1 MEQLGGQY
9 HHGLMAL
16 SYLVAVLASYTA
28 LDLAGRI
35 TAARG
40 PARRLWLSCGA
51 FAMGSG
57 IWSMH
62 FIGMLAF
69 HLPVPVRYDYG
80 VVFASYLLAVLASG
94 IALYIVSRKE
104 MPLPGLLAGGLL
116 MGAGVSSMH
125 YIGMSAMQLHE
136 IVLTYDAALWW
147 LSVAIAIT
155 SSLGALSLSL
165 YFRIPRSRYYVY
177 GKWGGGFIMGAGI
190 VGMHYTG
197 MLAARFHAESPAVHT
212 AADSGMSALFLACGI
227 ALVTLFVLGFVLIA
241 AVFDKRLATAA
252 EQLAESEHH
261 FRSLFDY
268 NSDAVFS
275 MDRSGV
281 LISVN
286 PAVENLTGLS
296 SSCFIG
302 RHLTE
307 ISGVNPEQAMYHFNR
322 TLEGVSQSYE
332 IAYSREDGRAVDLLV
347 HMVPLSA
354 RGRVTGAYCLARDI
368 TESKRTE
375 RRMHHLAYYDELT
388 GLPNRRSFMDAL
400 EACLYSGRS
409 AQESVALFCLNLDRF
424 KSFSQTAGHKVGDQ
438 LLQSFAERLRGVTDG
453 CDFIPARMGGD
464 EFAYM
469 AVLRT
474 EGEAAKIASKMN
486 HPDTPVVIGGLEF
499 HLSASIGY
507 ALYPK
512 DGTDGESLL
521 QKAQTALDSAKRRGG
536 NRAYAYDAAMEA
548 AANRKLEIE
557 SGLRKAIERGEL
569 DVHYQPQVELK
580 SGALVGAEALVRWK
594 HPVQGYVPPSV
605 FIPVAEETGLIKPI
619 GEWVLRSACM
629 QAKAWQAAGYAPITV
644 SVNLSNRQF
653 EEQHLPETVGAVL
666 SECGL
671 EPNYLELEITESMAM
686 DVTRT
691 IQALQGLKKLGIGI
705 GIDDFGT
712 GYSSLSYLKRFP
724 IDKIKIDQSFVRDI
738 ANANDDNDTAIVSAI
753 IAIARHLQLKVVAE
767 GVETQEQFDY
777 LQREQCDMLQGYY
790 FSPPVPADRFES
802 LLREYGSRKAAM

>member
-1 MEQLGGQY
+1 
-9 HHGLMAL
+9 
-16 SYLVAVLASYTA
+16 
-28 LDLAGRI
+28 
-35 TAARG
+35 
-40 PARRLWLSCGA
+40 
-51 FAMGSG
+51 
-57 IWSMH
+57 
-62 FIGMLAF
+62 
-69 HLPVPVRYDYG
+69 
-80 VVFASYLLAVLASG
+80 
-94 IALYIVSRKE
+94 
-104 MPLPGLLAGGLL
+104 
-116 MGAGVSSMH
+116 
-125 YIGMSAMQLHE
+125 
-136 IVLTYDAALWW
+136 
-147 LSVAIAIT
+147 
-155 SSLGALSLSL
+155 
-165 YFRIPRSRYYVY
+165 
-177 GKWGGGFIMGAGI
+177 
-190 VGMHYTG
+190 
-197 MLAARFHAESPAVHT
+197 
-212 AADSGMSALFLACGI
+212 
-227 ALVTLFVLGFVLIA
+227 
-241 AVFDKRLATAA
+241 
-252 EQLAESEHH
+252 
-261 FRSLFDY
+261 
-268 NSDAVFS
+268 
-275 MDRSGV
+275 
-281 LISVN
+281 
-286 PAVENLTGLS
+286 
-296 SSCFIG
+296 
-302 RHLTE
+302 
-307 ISGVNPEQAMYHFNR
+307 
-322 TLEGVSQSYE
+322 
-332 IAYSREDGRAVDLLV
+332 
-347 HMVPLSA
+347 
-354 RGRVTGAYCLARDI
+354 
-368 TESKRTE
+368 
-375 RRMHHLAYYDELT
+375 MHHLAYYDELT

-400 EACLYSGRS
+400 EACLHSGRS

-469 AVLRT
+469 AVLCT
-474 EGEAAKIASKMN
+474 EGEAAAIASKMN
-486 HPDTPVVIGGLEF
+486 QPDTPVVIGGLEF

-548 AANRKLEIE
+548 AANRKMEIE